1 MSKYKRWE
9 LVEDTILRV
18 WSDEENCEQLAER
31 LGRTVG
37 SVKYRLQILGLRK
50 KNVYQNKVWTLS
62 MEKYLKDRAGKQS
75 SKSIAKNL
83 GVSYRS
89 LKTKSSR
96 MGVSLRVEKY
106 RLWGEGEI
114 SLLTYLVQKA
124 QTSKK
129 ISWDQISQSIGR
141 TPFSCRK
148 KANELGLNLGLRK
161 EWMTTELSYV
171 HRSRTLGVSYKEISL
186 TLNRPENSIRKRY
199 SRYKKEKEL

>member
-9 LVEDTILRV
+9 IVEDSILRV
-18 WSDEENCEQLAER
+18 WSDKENCEQLAER
-31 LGRTVG
+31 LDRTVG
-37 SVKYRLQILGLRK
+37 SVKYRLQILGLKK
-50 KNVYQNKVWTLS
+50 KNVYPNKVWTRK

-114 SLLTYLVQKA
+114 NLLTHFVQKA
-124 QTSKK
+124 QTRK

-141 TPFSCRK
+141 TPSSCRK
-148 KANELGLNLGLRK
+148 KASELGLNLGLKK
-161 EWMTTELSYV
+161 EWKMTELSYV
-171 HRSRTLGVSYKEISL
+171 HRSRSLGVSYKEISL